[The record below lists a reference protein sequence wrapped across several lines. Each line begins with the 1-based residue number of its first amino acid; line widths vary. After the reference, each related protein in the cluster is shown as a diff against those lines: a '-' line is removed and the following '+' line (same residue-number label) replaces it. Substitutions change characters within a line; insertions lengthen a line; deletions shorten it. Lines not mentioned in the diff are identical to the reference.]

1 MTSSFGN
8 DGISYSTQSF
18 DISGESI
25 INFTTINNTPTMY
38 TSSQNLNIYSNGSSG
53 TGGGVNFG
61 DFITST
67 DISCN
72 RSLSC
77 RNITSSDAIICL
89 DISCNRSLSCRNI
102 TSSGTI
108 NCGTNTLTCG
118 AITSSGSIN
127 CSTNTLTCG
136 AITSSGTI
144 NCGTNTLTC
153 GFINSSGT
161 INCGSN
167 SLTCGD
173 INSSGTLNCGTNT
186 LTCGDI
192 NSSGTLNCDKS
203 FITNTINAADIF
215 CDTIS
220 DLNSGLNILT
230 NGNGYI
236 QLTAGATTLRVNFN
250 GSIQLTSGTTTLFVG
265 EGGNSIKFDGKS
277 STEKGIFRIGQA
289 YMQGFAGDGYLRIDG
304 GVVSVVG
311 ISSITIKENVTPL
324 SEDRYNMNNFL
335 QIKPVLYN
343 FISDEKKEKK
353 LGFIAENFHELN
365 FHELVFYNNENDKNK
380 PTGIDYLLITP
391 FIVKIVQE
399 QQTQIESQQRQINYL
414 KEEIQILKDL
424 VNNIITK

>member
-89 DISCNRSLSCRNI
+89 DISCNRSLSCRN
-102 TSSGTI
+102 
-108 NCGTNTLTCG
+108 
-118 AITSSGSIN
+118 
-127 CSTNTLTCG
+127 
-136 AITSSGTI
+136 ITSSGTI